1 VADALRGHLV
11 FSCGAGLFGLPAEW
25 AAEIVNLPELTHVP
39 GAPAHVLG
47 VFSHRGELM
56 PVIDLLVLTA
66 GAQPEG
72 AAPWKRA
79 VVIRQSGTA
88 MALTATRVLG
98 VTTLEGAP
106 APEGTTGVSAHLQG
120 PLSGRFGQVR
130 GLELEGLIEF
140 LSSRNPGAAS

>member
-11 FSCGAGLFGLPAEW
+11 FSCGGGLFGLPAEW
-25 AAEIVNLPELTHVP
+25 AAEVVNLPALTLVP

-66 GAQPEG
+66 GAGPSG

-79 VVIRQSGTA
+79 VVIRRGSTA
-88 MALTATRVLG
+88 LALTATRVLG
-98 VTTLEGAP
+98 VTMLEGAP
-106 APEGTTGVSAHLQG
+106 APEGTSGISKHLQG
-120 PLSGRFGQVR
+120 PLSGRYGEVR

-140 LSSRNPGAAS
+140 LSSRNPAAS